1 MKSQKTSIIVD
12 LDELANFHVNK
23 TKDELIGEYTDLITE
38 VIPYAIS
45 NFEKYGDTVPTEH
58 VIKTLTRIIGYQ
70 RNCQYCDLT
79 KRNKQYLQSELN
91 DAYTMLDCRE
101 KEIKRLKAN
110 EVDSNEL
117 QEIPIYEA
125 IS

>member
-1 MKSQKTSIIVD
+1 MKSQKTSNIVD

-70 RNCQYCDLT
+70 RSCQYCDLT
-79 KRNKQYLQSELN
+79 KRNKQSLQSELN
-91 DAYTMLDCRE
+91 DAYTMLGNRDRE
-101 KEIKRLKAN
+101 VARLNAIVK
-110 EVDSNEL
+110 DSNE
-117 QEIPIYEA
+117 
-125 IS
+125 

>member
-1 MKSQKTSIIVD
+1 MKTQKTSIIVD

-117 QEIPIYEA
+117 
-125 IS
+125 